1 MPESRNR
8 HGHSYRKP
16 AAIPAKQRVKGRLI
30 WAILFAVFGV
40 IIAFFSVGENYI
52 VLSLAAV
59 ISAILGFVIGKSMEQ
74 DAAHKG

>member
-8 HGHSYRKP
+8 HGHAYQKP

-30 WAILFAVFGV
+30 WAILFAVFGI
-40 IIAFFSVGENYI
+40 IIAFFAAGANYI

-59 ISAILGFVIGKSMEQ
+59 LSAIVGFVIGKSMEQ
-74 DAAHKG
+74 DAANK